1 MKTYHMLIL
10 ALTIIFG
17 SSFAFAH
24 EQKAIDKTMAD
35 IFEIF
40 KKDFKEQ
47 QNIKE
52 LVLLHVNEPP
62 YRYKA
67 SVACGDEVAY
77 ISFDDGLVYI
87 NNYNKS
93 ITAAILAHEIAH
105 CSLGHEGAK
114 LQLSGKNDRI
124 EMEYEADK
132 LGLQYFIKAGY
143 SPQDYKLM
151 FNCLDSDGKNNHPQ
165 DKKRCDAIDLVIK
178 GGDL

>member
-1 MKTYHMLIL
+1 MAL
-10 ALTIIFG
+10 AFVVAALF
-17 SSFAFAH
+17 SFPPAYAH
-24 EQKAIDKTMAD
+24 EQRAIDKTTAD
-35 IFEIF
+35 IFDIF

-67 SVACGDEVAY
+67 SVACGNEVAY

-87 NNYNKS
+87 NHINKS

-105 CSLGHEGAK
+105 CSLGHKGEK
-114 LQLSGKNDRI
+114 LQLAGKNSRI

-143 SPQDYKLM
+143 SPHDYKLM
-151 FNCLDSDGKNNHPQ
+151 FNCLNGDDRNNHPQ
-165 DKKRCDAIDLVIK
+165 DKSRCDAIDKYIK
-178 GGDL
+178 EGK